1 MGGEG
6 QCRGSP
12 VWQVAQA
19 AANKSILAAGGEIC
33 YKPTVATA
41 ERTSLLQRGPAWA
54 VGGEQAGRRFPPD
67 FAAMHNFLRV
77 VRTTLRRRFTFA
89 AAVLCSLGVAFLWGA
104 NLGLIKPIIEIVFAD
119 KPPHALVDSKVQV
132 YRDNQAAAQTALAAV
147 DADLAKA
154 AAADKPPLDR
164 RRRTLVHQLDTA
176 NYQLRIAKW
185 VEPKA
190 KAVLPNT
197 SFGALALFVS
207 LLIGATLI
215 KDSMLVANLMLVE
228 RMTQLAMFDVRKKMF
243 RKTLTMEVA
252 RFGEDHTSHIVHRI
266 TSDINFAMSG
276 VNVLT
281 GKMILE
287 PLKMLACLIGAAII
301 SWRLLVVSLLVA
313 PLAVYIMVRLSRSMK
328 RANRRAMEEA
338 GKLYTTIAES
348 VSGIQ
353 SVKAFGM
360 ERHERRRFHAS
371 GKKCYRR
378 SMRITLFNALT
389 RATAEFMGT
398 GIISVAILVGAY
410 LVIQQQTSILG
421 IHIMDKPLSLGSLM
435 AFYALLAGV
444 SDPARKLS
452 EVMHTLQRGMAA
464 ADRIYD
470 VLDRDATIVDPPEPK
485 FPASPRPDLV
495 FENVSF
501 HYKSGK
507 PVLQNINLRIP
518 FGETVAIVGPNGCG
532 KTTLANLLLRFY
544 DPVDGAVRL
553 DGVDLREMRMRDV
566 RGMTG
571 LVAQQAMLFDD
582 TVANNIRYGSPHAS
596 DDEVIAAAEKAYAHR
611 FILDKLSDGY
621 ESEVGERGGKISG
634 GQRQRILLARA
645 ILRDPKFLIMDEAT
659 SQIDLES
666 EQLIHKVLEQFIH
679 GRTTLMITHRMSS
692 IALCD
697 RIVVMDGG
705 LIIDSGAHDELV
717 RRCDLY
723 RRLYDLGFRQSA

>member
-1 MGGEG
+1 M
-6 QCRGSP
+6 Q
-12 VWQVAQA
+12 
-19 AANKSILAAGGEIC
+19 
-33 YKPTVATA
+33 
-41 ERTSLLQRGPAWA
+41 
-54 VGGEQAGRRFPPD
+54 
-67 FAAMHNFLRV
+67 NFLRV
-77 VRTTLRRRFTFA
+77 VRLTLRRRYTFA

-104 NLGLIKPIIEIVFAD
+104 NLGLIKPIIEIVFSD
-119 KPPHALVDSKVQV
+119 KPPHQIVDAKVQH
-132 YRDNQAAAQTALAAV
+132 YQEKRDTTAAELAAV
-147 DADLAKA
+147 DADLP
-154 AAADKPPLDR
+154 AAADKPALTKR
-164 RRRTLVHQLDTA
+164 RRSLANQLESA
-176 NYQLRIAKW
+176 ESQLRIAKW
-185 VEPKA
+185 IEPRA

-207 LLIGATLI
+207 LLVGATLL
-215 KDSMLVANLMLVE
+215 KDSLLVSNLMLVE
-228 RMTQLAMFDVRKKMF
+228 RLTQLAMFDVRKKMF
-243 RKTLTMEVA
+243 RRTLQMEIA

-266 TSDINFAMSG
+266 TSDINCAMNG

-281 GKMILE
+281 GRMILE

-313 PLAVYIMVRLSRSMK
+313 PLAAYIMVRLSRSMK
-328 RANRRAMEEA
+328 RANRRAMEDV
-338 GKLYTTIAES
+338 GKLYTTISET

-360 ERHERRRFHAS
+360 ERHERRQFHHS
-371 GKKCYRR
+371 GKLCYRR
-378 SMRITLFNALT
+378 SMKIMLFNALT

-398 GIISVAILVGAY
+398 AIICVAILIGAY

-421 IHIMDKPLSLGSLM
+421 IPIMDKPLSLGSLM

-452 EVMHTLQRGMAA
+452 EVMNTLQRGMAA

-470 VLDRDATIVDPPEPK
+470 VLDRRAKITDPAEPRTLLN
-485 FPASPRPDLV
+485 PRPELV

-501 HYKSGK
+501 HYSPGK
-507 PVLQNINLRIP
+507 AVLNEINLRIP

-544 DPVDGAVRL
+544 DPVDGAVKL
-553 DGVDLREMRMRDV
+553 DGIDLRDLRMRDL
-566 RGMTG
+566 RAMTG

-582 TVANNIRYGSPHAS
+582 TVANNIRYGSPQAT
-596 DDEVIAAAEKAYAHR
+596 DDEVIAAAEKAFAHK
-611 FILDKLSDGY
+611 FIMEKLPSGY
-621 ESEVGERGGKISG
+621 ETIVGERGGKISG
-634 GQRQRILLARA
+634 GQRQRIVLARA

-666 EQLIHKVLEQFIH
+666 EQLIHRVLEQFIH
-679 GRTTLMITHRMSS
+679 GRTTLMITHRMST

-697 RIVVMDGG
+697 RILVMDSGH
-705 LIIDSGAHDELV
+705 LIDSGTHDELV